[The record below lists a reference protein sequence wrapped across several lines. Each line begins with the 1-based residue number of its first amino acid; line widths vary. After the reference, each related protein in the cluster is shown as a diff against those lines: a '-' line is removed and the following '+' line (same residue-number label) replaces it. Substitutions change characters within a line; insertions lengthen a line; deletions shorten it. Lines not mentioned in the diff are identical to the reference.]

1 MYIHM
6 DRCLENLTA
15 TVKGVRA
22 QDRESTATEFVA
34 RADRVAGVVSRRT
47 NGEGRLRREREVREL
62 IVFA

>member
-1 MYIHM
+1 M

-22 QDRESTATEFVA
+22 QDRESTATEFVV

-47 NGEGRLRREREVREL
+47 NGERGEIEEREREVREL